1 MSATSAEVEKFLEK
15 SLGKNPN
22 ITSLK
27 IKVLEKKALSNP
39 KGWDAFILNLNA
51 TVKQGK
57 NERPISQ
64 NIVYFANGDIIT
76 AELIDMKTG
85 NHLKNMIAPAFR
97 AEYYD
102 DAHLIAGNATAKHKV
117 VIFSDPQC
125 PFCTKFVPESVNYMK
140 KYPETF
146 AVYYYHLPLVSMHPA
161 ALQITKAAIAAE
173 LKGEKGITLKM
184 YNTKIGTREKDEQKI
199 VDAFNKAAGTKIT
212 VKDIHSKEVEEHSK
226 HDLDVAL
233 NMMVN
238 GTPTMF
244 FDGRKDASKKKFRE
258 VKVK

>member
-1 MSATSAEVEKFLEK
+1 MSATNAEVEKFLEN

-22 ITSLK
+22 ISALN
-27 IKVLEKKALSNP
+27 IKVLEKKPLQNP
-39 KGWDAFILNLNA
+39 KDWDAFIINLSA

-57 NERPISQ
+57 DERPITQ
-64 NIVYFANGDIIT
+64 NMVYFAKGDVIT
-76 AELIDMKTG
+76 SELIDMKTG
-85 NHLKNMIAPAFR
+85 DHLRNSIAPAFR
-97 AEYYD
+97 DEYYD
-102 DAHLIAGNATAKHKV
+102 KAHLVSGTEKSKHKV

-125 PFCTKFVPESVNYMK
+125 PFCKNFVPEAINYMK
-140 KYPETF
+140 NYPETF
-146 AVYYYHLPLVSMHPA
+146 ALYYYHLPLVSMHPA

-173 LKGEKGITLKM
+173 LKGEKDIILKM
-184 YNTKIGTREKDEQKI
+184 YKTEIGAREQDEQKI

-212 VKDIHSKEVEEHSK
+212 VKEIHSEEVEKHSK

-233 NMMVN
+233 SMMVN

-244 FDGRKDASKKKFRE
+244 FDGKKDASKGQYKE